1 MQNFP
6 HSHDKL
12 LKIETIIG
20 GIIEM
25 LKRENEIVHKL
36 TQPKKNRKMIAKMPL
51 TNHLM
56 YIIRTN
62 RRVKQALIALS
73 SSLLIGI
80 TFGLIFLSMVKQE
93 EPAMANTLHMTTTDD
108 EENTTDVNTYAIES
122 FYFYVVQAGVFSEEE
137 NAQALVD
144 ELHALSY
151 PAYIWE
157 RENQYFVL
165 AGIEQ
170 TEERA
175 GTLTDKMK
183 EDGIDV
189 FVKQWDMEVKASQ
202 FSEEDI
208 VFLQNFLDLWN
219 ETVHPEADFK
229 MNEWIELTEMSIT
242 EEVAGIQNVILS
254 KVANITNQNKEMILL
269 EFMNE
274 YDHLPSQK

>member
-189 FVKQWDMEVKASQ
+189 FVKQWDMEAKASQ

-254 KVANITNQNKEMILL
+254 KVANITNQNKEIILL